1 MDLRDLPPRKDPK
14 GGSPRTPSSGIPL
27 RTVQQ
32 YSNGNGNGTIWKMAT
47 SILAGVNIGLVAAYF
62 TALQS
67 RGVSQRE
74 MQEYVDKFSPYSQD
88 KGLLSEHNINQDKD
102 IGILKGQTERLF
114 NLSGMNNEAHITYD
128 NKLSDLYKK
137 LDTITNYLEEEKKV
151 KR

>member
-1 MDLRDLPPRKDPK
+1 
-14 GGSPRTPSSGIPL
+14 
-27 RTVQQ
+27 
-32 YSNGNGNGTIWKMAT
+32 
-47 SILAGVNIGLVAAYF
+47 
-62 TALQS
+62 
-67 RGVSQRE
+67 

-137 LDTITNYLEEEKKV
+137 LDTITNYLEEEKRV
-151 KR
+151 KH